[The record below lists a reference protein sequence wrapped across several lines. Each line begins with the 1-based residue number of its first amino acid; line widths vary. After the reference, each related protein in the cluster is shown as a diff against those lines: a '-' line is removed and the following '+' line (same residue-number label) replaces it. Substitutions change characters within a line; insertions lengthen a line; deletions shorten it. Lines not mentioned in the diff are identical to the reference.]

1 MFHKII
7 LVGNLGKDP
16 EMRYTPGGQPVT
28 SFSVASNRKF
38 TDSSGQAIEETI
50 WFRISVWGKQAEAC
64 KQYLAKGR
72 QVLVEGRL
80 VCDRQTG
87 GPRTYKRA
95 NGEMGTS
102 FEVNAETVRFLGQR
116 QDSAVEGGE
125 PGATAAPGTEEEI
138 PF

>member
-28 SFSVASNRKF
+28 SFSVASNRRY
-38 TDSSGQAIEETI
+38 TDSAGQNVEETI

-80 VCDRQTG
+80 ICDRQTG
-87 GPRTYKRA
+87 GPRTYKRS
-95 NGEMGTS
+95 NGETGTS
-102 FEVNAETVRFLGQR
+102 FEVTAEVVRFLGQR
-116 QDSAVEGGE
+116 QETPVEGGE
-125 PGATAAPGTEEEI
+125 SGASAAPAAEEEI

>member
-1 MFHKII
+1 MFHKTI
-7 LVGNLGKDP
+7 LVGNLGRDP

-28 SFSVASNRKF
+28 SFSVACNRKY
-38 TDSSGQAIEETI
+38 TTGDGQVIEETA
-50 WFRISVWGKQAEAC
+50 WFKVSAWGKQAEAC
-64 KQYLAKGR
+64 NEYLHKGS

-80 VCDRQTG
+80 MCDRQTG

-102 FEVNAETVRFLGQR
+102 FEINAETVRFLGGR
-116 QDSAVEGGE
+116 SAGEGE
-125 PGATAAPGTEEEI
+125 PAAAATSTSTEEEI